1 MRIIN
6 YANFIADSN
15 FLAFAS
21 SAVHANRKSARSLTP
36 AGSVKLQI
44 KSNQSFALLF
54 TKGENSQKRNYI
66 TLQNRLHERKCD
78 LVNLP

>member
-36 AGSVKLQI
+36 DGSVKLQI
-44 KSNQSFALLF
+44 KSNQSFAVLSTRRKF
-54 TKGENSQKRNYI
+54 TKRNYI
-66 TLQNRLHERKCD
+66 TLQAGLHERKCD
-78 LVNLP
+78 LVNVS